1 MVPPPLPSPRAL
13 LSRLLLLANQ
23 GVPWEQFFESVA
35 EMLLEPSGCELI
47 EMILA
52 SEIGTF
58 RFRLGE
64 TERFRAAR
72 DGYSG
77 NTIDSNVEFLRNSLG
92 SGCSQPTE
100 MGSFFHNDARL
111 EAAPAARSLAIIP
124 MALGLDRHGILV
136 LHSKQTGFFT
146 DERVTSW
153 ELLGES
159 LMTAVS
165 FEWAAW
171 SMRERLKELNCL
183 YAIAQTVDQ
192 VDVPLQEMLQRI
204 AARIPAG
211 FIYPETCGAEIRVD
225 GLSCS
230 GGDTRP
236 AVSRMLANITVAGK
250 RRGTIEVTYSEQ
262 HGAID
267 EGPFL
272 REERVLLE
280 EVARQVARAVRR
292 KNVEDESNR
301 LQEQLRHSDRL
312 ATIGQLA
319 AGVAHEL
326 NEPLGAILGFA
337 QLANKTPR
345 LPRQVSQ
352 DIDRIVKAAL
362 YARDVVK
369 KLMVF
374 GRQTPPQ
381 KSLVDLNRLVR
392 EGLDFVRPRCQ
403 SEGIELQ
410 FKLADDLPQITADPN
425 QLHQVLVN
433 LVVNAV
439 QATGSG
445 GTVVISTR
453 TSPGAVH
460 LVVEDNGQG
469 MTEEVLKHV
478 FLPFFTTKEVGQGTG
493 LGLAVVHGI
502 ITAHGGTIHVDS
514 TPGRGTRFDVRLP
527 ATAQE
532 PIS

>member
-23 GVPWEQFFESVA
+23 GVPWEPFFEA
-35 EMLLEPSGCELI
+35 AGDMLLEPSGCECL
-47 EMILA
+47 EVILA
-52 SEIGTF
+52 SEIGPF

-64 TERFRAAR
+64 SERFRASR
-72 DGYSG
+72 DDYTG
-77 NTIDSNVEFLRNSLG
+77 NTVESNLDFLRRSLG
-92 SGCSQPTE
+92 PASSQPTDL
-100 MGSFFHNDARL
+100 GSFFHNDARL
-111 EAAPAARSLAIIP
+111 EGAPETRSVAIIP
-124 MALGLDRHGILV
+124 MALGLERHGV
-136 LHSKQTGFFT
+136 LLLHCRQPGFFS
-146 DERVTSW
+146 DEVVAGW

-159 LMTAVS
+159 LMTAIS

-183 YAIAQTVDQ
+183 YAIAQIVDE
-192 VDVPLQEMLQRI
+192 VDVPLPEMLQRI
-204 AARIPAG
+204 ASRIPGG
-211 FIYPETCGAEIRVD
+211 FIYPESCGAEIRVD

-230 GGDTRP
+230 GGDTR
-236 AVSRMLANITVAGK
+236 AAASRMVANILVAGK
-250 RRGTIEVTYSEQ
+250 RRGTIEVTYSEP
-262 HGAID
+262 HGDID

-292 KNVEDESNR
+292 RNVEDESNR

-352 DIDRIVKAAL
+352 DIDRIIKAAL

-381 KSLVDLNRLVR
+381 KSQVDLNRLVR

-403 SEGIELQ
+403 SEGIELR
-410 FKLADDLPQITADPN
+410 FRLGDDLPQITADPN

-445 GTVVISTR
+445 GTVVISTH

-502 ITAHGGTIHVDS
+502 VTAHGGTIHVDS

>member
-1 MVPPPLPSPRAL
+1 M
-13 LSRLLLLANQ
+13 LLANQ
-23 GVPWEQFFESVA
+23 GVPWDEFFEGVSDL
-35 EMLLEPSGCELI
+35 LLEPSGCEMI
-47 EMILA
+47 ELHIL
-52 SEIGTF
+52 SPMGPF
-58 RFRLGE
+58 RFRM
-64 TERFRAAR
+64 TEAQRYQFDRA
-72 DGYSG
+72 DHDCPS
-77 NTIDSNVEFLRNSLG
+77 IHSNLDRLRSAL
-92 SGCSQPTE
+92 GCSHLTE
-100 MGSFFHNDARL
+100 IGSFYSNDAHF
-111 EAAPAARSLAIIP
+111 EPVPASRSVAVIP
-124 MALGLDRHGILV
+124 MTLGLDRHGIVL
-136 LHSKQTGFFT
+136 LHSNAPGFFT
-146 DERVTSW
+146 DEQIAQW
-153 ELLGES
+153 EALAES
-159 LMTAVS
+159 LMTAIG

-183 YAIAQTVDQ
+183 YAIAQTVDE
-192 VDVPLQEMLQRI
+192 VDVPLQVMLQRV
-204 AARIPAG
+204 ADRIPAG
-211 FIYPETCGAEIRVD
+211 CMFPESCGAELRVD
-225 GLSCS
+225 GLCCS
-230 GGDTRP
+230 GGSTRP
-236 AVSRMLANITVAGK
+236 AVSRLTAYITVDGK
-250 RRGTIEVTYSEQ
+250 RRGTIDVIYTEQ
-262 HGAID
+262 HRNID

-272 REERVLLE
+272 REERVLVE
-280 EVARQVARAVRR
+280 EVARQVGRVLRR
-292 KNVEDESNR
+292 KTVEDESNR
-301 LQEQLRHSDRL
+301 LQAQLRHSDRL

-337 QLANKTPR
+337 QLALKAPR

-392 EGLDFVRPRCQ
+392 EGLDFVKPRCQ
-403 SEGIELQ
+403 SEGIELK
-410 FKLADDLPQITADPN
+410 FRLADDLPPITADPN

-439 QATGSG
+439 QATGPG
-445 GTVVISTR
+445 GIVVIATLC
-453 TSPGAVH
+453 SPGSVH

-469 MTEEVLKHV
+469 MAEEVLKHV

-502 ITAHGGTIHVDS
+502 VTAHGGQIQVES

-532 PIS
+532 QSS

>member
-1 MVPPPLPSPRAL
+1 VVPPPLPSPRAL

-23 GVPWEQFFESVA
+23 GVPWEQFFEGVA
-35 EMLLEPSGCELI
+35 DMLLEPSGCDVI
-47 EMILA
+47 EVLLA
-52 SEIGTF
+52 SEIGPF
-58 RFRLGE
+58 RFLLSE
-64 TERFRAAR
+64 AEKFRASR
-72 DGYSG
+72 DAYQGSSVE
-77 NTIDSNVEFLRNSLG
+77 SNVEFLRRSLG
-92 SGCSQPTE
+92 PGCSATSE
-100 MGSFFHNDARL
+100 LGSFFHNDARL
-111 EAAPAARSLAIIP
+111 AAAPETRSLALIP
-124 MALGLDRHGILV
+124 MALGLDRHGILL
-136 LHSKQTGFFT
+136 LHSRQLGFFS
-146 DERVTSW
+146 EESVAQW
-153 ELLGES
+153 ELLAES
-159 LMTAVS
+159 LTTAIS

-183 YAIAQTVDQ
+183 YAIAQIVDE
-192 VDVPLQEMLQRI
+192 VEVPVQEMLQRI
-204 AARIPAG
+204 AARIPGG
-211 FIYPETCGAEIRVD
+211 FIYPESCGAEIRVD
-225 GLSCS
+225 GLTCS
-230 GGDTRP
+230 GGDARP
-236 AVSRMLANITVAGK
+236 AVSRIVANITVAGR
-250 RRGTIEVTYSEQ
+250 RRGTVEVTYSEQ
-262 HGAID
+262 HGDID

-292 KNVEDESNR
+292 KNVEDESNQ

-337 QLANKTPR
+337 QLANKAPR

-352 DIDRIVKAAL
+352 DIDRIIKAAL

-374 GRQTPPQ
+374 GRQSPPQ

-392 EGLDFVRPRCQ
+392 EGLDFVKPRCQ

-433 LVVNAV
+433 LVVNAI
-439 QATGSG
+439 QATSPG

-453 TSPGAVH
+453 TSPGLVH
-460 LVVEDNGQG
+460 LVVDDNGTG

-502 ITAHGGTIHVDS
+502 VTAHGGRIQVDS